1 LDSILKNKVINEWRF
16 FWLISVPMSAVIFM
30 ELMGTDLATAAGV
43 SHMIGFAV
51 RFAVPLIF
59 LVVAASAVH
68 NLFPGPLSVWWV
80 RNRKYIGMCFAVA
93 MAWQGLFIFMMS
105 NFFRS
110 YYFEEIYL
118 FRDEL
123 EGTTGY
129 IFLTAMVVTSFQ
141 FGRKFLSQKQWK
153 LLHRVGIYFLWAY
166 PFSTYWWT
174 VGSYYG
180 EPGPI
185 DYFYYWMGFVAF
197 ALRIAAWGNRRLHA
211 TRKQASEYSTPP
223 GVKVLGGAVIVVGLA
238 VAAIGPY
245 WHEAVTAFLT
255 TPAWSAN
262 LELWFPFWPYEP
274 FLSLF
279 IIGLGTSLY
288 TRTRSDA

>member
-1 LDSILKNKVINEWRF
+1 MNSFLKNKAINKWRL

-30 ELMGTDLATAAGV
+30 ELMRTDLSTAAGV
-43 SHMIGFAV
+43 SHMIGFSV

-68 NLFPGPLSVWWV
+68 SLFPGPLSSWWL
-80 RNRKYIGMCFAVA
+80 RNRKYIGLCFAVA

-153 LLHRVGIYFLWAY
+153 LLHRIGIYFLWAY

-174 VGSYYG
+174 VASFYG
-180 EPGPI
+180 ESGPI
-185 DYFYYWMGFVAF
+185 DYVYYWMGFVAF
-197 ALRIAAWGNRRLHA
+197 ALRIAAWGNRRLQA
-211 TRKQASEYSTPP
+211 TRKQAPEYSTSP
-223 GVKVLGGAVIVVGLA
+223 GFKALGGAVIVAGLA

-245 WHEAVTAFLT
+245 WQEAITETLT
-255 TPAWSAN
+255 TPNWSAN

-279 IIGLGTSLY
+279 IIGIGTALY
-288 TRTRSDA
+288 TIECYR